1 MKHIDLPYIC
11 TVIGNLAGIPIRLFQ
26 NGERTF
32 YHALVHLPRDP
43 MEVYRDELWNIHSHV
58 GYYVT
63 PHFTYYGLV
72 NSGDT
77 KIIIGPTSQV
87 SANEQQLRE
96 LALRADVPS
105 NEVDD
110 FISGINSIVPMP
122 LESILQIL
130 CTINYI
136 LNDEKLGLEDIA
148 LYDSQHSVFS
158 DQVNHQLAEQNFSY
172 VPSDPSAI
180 VHNTM
185 ELEDTLM
192 AFVRKGD
199 TASLQQWVA
208 SAPAVRGGVLAPN
221 QLRQTKNTFI
231 VSTTLASRAAI
242 RGGMSAEDALSLSDA
257 FIQKCELIT
266 AVDQIVNL
274 QYVMILEFTRRV
286 EQLRL
291 GRRPTRLAMDVA
303 NYVHHHLFEHIRAE
317 DIAKELFLSRPY
329 LSAKFRE
336 DTGTTLT
343 DFILS
348 EKTGEAKRLLRYTDK
363 TVTAISSYLGFSSQS
378 HFTRVF
384 KKYTGQTPAEYR
396 DARMR

>member
-110 FISGINSIVPMP
+110 FISGINSIVLMP

-274 QYVMILEFTRRV
+274 QYVMILEFTQRV